1 MVKSLSIGDHQ
12 VGEGSP
18 GYIVAEVGQAHEGS
32 LRFAHSFID
41 SAATAGA
48 DAVKFQHHIP
58 TSESTVDEPFRVAM
72 GSQDTS
78 RYEYWARTSF
88 SVGQWYEI
96 KSHCDDRKIEF
107 LCSPFSFEAVG
118 ILRRVGVKAW
128 KVASGEVFESDFIEH
143 LCQDNIPLIASTGL
157 ASYADVNKIVAVCES
172 HSIPL
177 AVLQCTTEYPT
188 PLDRVGLNVIE
199 RLEQYGIVAGLSD
212 HSGQVFPSLAALSLG
227 ASIIEIHVTF
237 NRDIAGPDTTSSL
250 TFEELRLICES
261 RDAFHKM
268 NMSPVDK
275 DLLARSLGELR
286 NNFRRS
292 VTTKEILSKDTILT
306 KDMLT
311 SKKPGWGIPW
321 SEVDSVVGK
330 RLKHNVEPNR
340 LLTLDDLIL

>member
-1 MVKSLSIGDHQ
+1 MLKSFSIGGRQ

-48 DAVKFQHHIP
+48 DAVKFQYHIP
-58 TSESTVDEPFRVAM
+58 TSESTVDEPFRIAM

-88 SVGQWYEI
+88 TVEQWHEI
-96 KSHCDDRKIEF
+96 KSHCHDRQLEF
-107 LCSPFSFEAVG
+107 LCSPFSFEAVD

-128 KVASGEVFESDFIEH
+128 KVASGEIFQSDFIEN
-143 LCQDNIPLIASTGL
+143 LCLDKIPLIVSTGL
-157 ASYADVNKIVAVCES
+157 ASYSDVDKVVAACEN
-172 HSIPL
+172 HATPL

-199 RLEQYGIVAGLSD
+199 RLKQYGVVAGLSD
-212 HSGQVFPSLAALSLG
+212 HSGQVFPGLAALSLG
-227 ASIIEIHVTF
+227 ASIIELHVTF

-250 TFEELRLICES
+250 TFEELYLICES

-268 NMSPVDK
+268 NGSPVDK
-275 DLLARSLGELR
+275 DLLAGSLGELR
-286 NNFRRS
+286 KNFGRS
-292 VTTKEILSKDTILT
+292 VTTKQIARKDTILT

-311 SKKPGWGIPW
+311 PKKPGWGIPW
-321 SEVDSVVGK
+321 SEVGAVLGK
-330 RLKHNVEPNR
+330 KLKRDVEPNR
-340 LLTLDDLIL
+340 LLTLDDLES